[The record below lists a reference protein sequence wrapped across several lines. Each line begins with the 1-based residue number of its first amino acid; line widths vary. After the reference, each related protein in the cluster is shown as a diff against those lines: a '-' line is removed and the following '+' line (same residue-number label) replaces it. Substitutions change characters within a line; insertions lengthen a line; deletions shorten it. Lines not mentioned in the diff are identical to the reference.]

1 MTPPP
6 SLEELAL
13 RDLEANADQRD
24 EELAASYLPKS
35 ERDFTPL
42 RAGDGPGAAPVKQ
55 GSASGVTLFRFIPIC
70 EYLTPPDPPN
80 WAIDGIAEID
90 SLCQLFGDPEAGK
103 SFMAIDWACCVATGQ
118 PWKGREV
125 QQGPVLYINGEGR
138 NGFNR
143 RLNAWQIANQVDLG
157 KAPLHISSTSTA
169 LTDDIS
175 KAELEAVLAE
185 FIREQGQPKM
195 IVIDTLARN
204 FGPGDE
210 NETQHMSAAVNTL
223 DALREMSRAWT
234 LVVHHSGHG
243 DKGRARGSIVM
254 RGSVDTEYRMGRITP
269 DGDTMLTSS
278 KIKDGSQIAPM
289 SFRFADVELGIQDR
303 HGNEV
308 KSAVLIQTHA
318 AAAEPG
324 APPERKGKGKNQ
336 SAALGLLVS
345 MYGRRRL
352 NLSNDGRDPDS
363 ACVSMTEWREACRE
377 SGMDHKRI
385 SEALN
390 SLIDGGKVVQKG
402 AYVYLTS
409 LPE

>member
-1 MTPPP
+1 MTPP

-13 RDLEANADQRD
+13 RELEAHADPRD
-24 EELAASYLPKS
+24 VELAESYLPKN
-35 ERDFTPL
+35 EREFTPL
-42 RAGDGPGAAPVKQ
+42 RAGDGPDAAPVKQ
-55 GSASGVTLFRFIPIC
+55 GSATGATLFRFIPAC

-80 WAIDGIAEID
+80 WAIDGIAEVD

-103 SFMAIDWACCVATGQ
+103 SFMAIDWACCVATGKA
-118 PWKGREV
+118 WKGREV

-143 RLNAWQIANQVDLG
+143 RLNAWQIANQVKLG
-157 KAPLHISSTSTA
+157 EAPLHISSTSTA
-169 LTDDIS
+169 LTDAIS

-185 FIREQGQPKM
+185 FIREQGHPRM

-223 DALREMSRAWT
+223 DALREMTQAWT

-308 KSAVLIQTHA
+308 KSAVLLQTA
-318 AAAEPG
+318 APAAEPG
-324 APPERKGKGKNQ
+324 LPPDRKGKGKNQ
-336 SAALGLLVS
+336 NAALALLIG
-345 MYGRRRL
+345 MYARRQQ
-352 NLSNDGRDPDS
+352 NLASGGCDPEGAS
-363 ACVSMTEWREACRE
+363 VAMTEWREACRE
-377 SGMDHKRI
+377 AGLEHKRI

-390 SLIDGGKVVQKG
+390 SLIDGGKVIQKG
-402 AYVYLTS
+402 PYVYLTS
-409 LPE
+409 IPE